1 MSGPGDYVKT
11 VQFMSEKLE
20 EGLTSGKDILIFSKA
35 IWKHMFP
42 NSNIDQIFDV
52 LISEDDFNV
61 GEITYAIEQFFKSN
75 SQDFPKFLKEHF
87 GITINKNTEL

>member
-35 IWKHMFP
+35 IWKHMVP
-42 NSNIDQIFDV
+42 SSNIDKLFDI
-52 LISEDDFNV
+52 LLSEDDIDV
-61 GEITYAIEQFFKSN
+61 QK
-75 SQDFPKFLKEHF
+75 
-87 GITINKNTEL
+87 

>member
-1 MSGPGDYVKT
+1 MSGPGDYLKT

-42 NSNIDQIFDV
+42 NSNIDKIFDV
-52 LISEDDFNV
+52 LISEDDFDV
-61 GEITYAIEQFFKSN
+61 GNIIHMIEQFFKSN
-75 SQDFPKFLKEHF
+75 SQDFLKFLEEHF
-87 GITINKNTEL
+87 KIVFNKNTEL